1 MILTDMPFYIF
12 FGYYAQDIIFQ
23 GYFPRFLGAQ
33 VAQELEDHVQ
43 FLLYS
48 LEVGIR
54 HFTIF
59 SQRI

>member
-1 MILTDMPFYIF
+1 MPFYIF